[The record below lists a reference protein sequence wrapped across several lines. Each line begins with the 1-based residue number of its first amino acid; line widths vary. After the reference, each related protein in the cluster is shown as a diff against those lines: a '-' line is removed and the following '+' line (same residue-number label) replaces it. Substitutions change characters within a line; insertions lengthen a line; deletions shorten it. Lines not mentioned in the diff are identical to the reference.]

1 MFEEV
6 DTKNVA
12 AVGAAVTRLYQGA
25 FPKGDPGL
33 VGRIFECVI
42 RCFRGDCP
50 EYLPID
56 TRYHDLEHTL
66 QGTLCMV
73 RMLAARHRVRAEP
86 VLDQHYFE
94 CGLLA
99 ILLHDTGYAKR
110 RDDTVGTGAK
120 YTYTHVERSARFAA
134 DLLGQ
139 KGFETG
145 EIRAVQNMIR
155 CTGVN
160 ARMDLIPFRND
171 VERMV
176 GCALA
181 TADLLGQM
189 AASDYLDK
197 LPALYEEF
205 AEAARCSGTQ
215 PVGGTVFASAEEL
228 LRKTPHF
235 WQHYVRPRLESEFRG
250 LYRFLADPYPD
261 GPNEYMDRIE
271 SNIERIRRLYGTE

>member
-6 DTKNVA
+6 DTKSPA
-12 AVGAAVTRLYQGA
+12 AVRAAVDRLFWEV
-25 FPKGDPGL
+25 FPEGDPEL

-73 RMLAARHRVRAEP
+73 RLLAARHRLRAEP
-86 VLDQHYFE
+86 ILDQHYFE
-94 CGLLA
+94 YGLLA

-134 DLLGQ
+134 DLLNQ
-139 KGFETG
+139 KGFRPH
-145 EIRAVQNMIR
+145 EIRAIQNMIR

-160 ARMDLIPFRND
+160 ARIDAIPF
-171 VERMV
+171 
-176 GCALA
+176 
-181 TADLLGQM
+181 QM
-189 AASDYLDK
+189 AAPDYVDTV
-197 LPALYEEF
+197 PALYEEF
-205 AEAARCSGTQ
+205 AEAARYSRTQ
-215 PVGGTVFASAEEL
+215 RLRTTVFSSPEDL
-228 LRKTPHF
+228 LRKTPSF
-235 WQHYVRPRLESEFRG
+235 WTEYVRPRLDGEFGG
-250 LYRFLADPYPD
+250 LYHFLSDPYPD
-261 GPNEYMDRIE
+261 GPNEYLARIE
-271 SNIERIRRLYGTE
+271 SNIERIRRLYAAV